1 MPQNKKRKKYKK
13 VLAFLCF
20 PIYTFPVM
28 RTTFYIYNEENKLV
42 SVLAHNS
49 IGRTVAELEVEAH
62 AIAKQHNGRV
72 EIVRK

>member
-1 MPQNKKRKKYKK
+1 M
-13 VLAFLCF
+13 
-20 PIYTFPVM
+20 YTFPVM

-42 SVLAHNS
+42 SVLAHNF
-49 IGRTVAELEVEAH
+49 IGRTVVELEVEAR

>member
-1 MPQNKKRKKYKK
+1 M
-13 VLAFLCF
+13 
-20 PIYTFPVM
+20 YTFPVM